1 MAPFLFRCPAT
12 GLQVQTWIADS
23 PPSDGESY
31 ETVMCQACRQIH
43 LVNPKDGKT
52 LGADED

>member
-23 PPSDGESY
+23 PSSDGESY